1 MSETKIEVKFTFE
14 DFVKNYKKSVEFKQ
28 LDAKSYKD
36 LITLKAIQEQIKELG
51 FSDSWKK
58 EIEDKCVI
66 LKESAEKELKE
77 ASDNIDKFLFNLVKD
92 IYAYHKSICETPS
105 DDIIKQQAKK
115 IREIVTIIG
124 TMDSQTVFDLTKT
137 MFINK

>member
-36 LITLKAIQEQIKELG
+36 LITLKAIQEQTKELG

-58 EIEDKCVI
+58 EIEDKCVA

-77 ASDNIDKFLFNLVKD
+77 ASDNIDKFLFNLVKN
-92 IYAYHKSICETPS
+92 IYVYHKSICEMPS
-105 DDIIKQQAKK
+105 DDVIKQQTKK
-115 IREIVTIIG
+115 IREVVTIIG

>member
-36 LITLKAIQEQIKELG
+36 LITLKAIQEQTKELG
-51 FSDSWKK
+51 FSNSWKK

-92 IYAYHKSICETPS
+92 IYVYHKSICEMPS
-105 DDIIKQQAKK
+105 DDVIKQQAKK
-115 IREIVTIIG
+115 IREVVTIIG
-124 TMDSQTVFDLTKT
+124 AMDSQTVFDLTKT

>member
-1 MSETKIEVKFTFE
+1 M
-14 DFVKNYKKSVEFKQ
+14 
-28 LDAKSYKD
+28 
-36 LITLKAIQEQIKELG
+36 
-51 FSDSWKK
+51 
-58 EIEDKCVI
+58 
-66 LKESAEKELKE
+66 
-77 ASDNIDKFLFNLVKD
+77 
-92 IYAYHKSICETPS
+92 PS

>member
-36 LITLKAIQEQIKELG
+36 LITLKAIQEQTKELG
-51 FSDSWKK
+51 FSNSWKK
-58 EIEDKCVI
+58 EIEDKCVV
-66 LKESAEKELKE
+66 LKESAEKELKK

-92 IYAYHKSICETPS
+92 IYVYHKSICEMPS
-105 DDIIKQQAKK
+105 DDVIKQQAKK
-115 IREIVTIIG
+115 IREVVTIIG